1 MIFVFQEKE
10 ERPTFDLSCKED
22 DPLDSIEER
31 PTFDVSA
38 TYMSDEEINKMY
50 PKHPIDV
57 SYNIVE

>member
-1 MIFVFQEKE
+1 MSFE
-10 ERPTFDLSCKED
+10 EED

-57 SYNIVE
+57 SYNIVEKVYIIVTW